1 MKEDKIE
8 IKERIFLIFKLKI
21 MNNLINKKMIMQ
33 TKKMKIIM
41 ELFKKNYNNKR
52 CS

>member
-21 MNNLINKKMIMQ
+21 MNNLINKKMIIQ
-33 TKKMKIIM
+33 TKKMKII
-41 ELFKKNYNNKR
+41 ELFKKNYNNKHFY
-52 CS
+52 